1 MYALGEIDPRIKDI
15 DKNFKT
21 QYIKTPDT
29 KQAHAQKHT

>member
-15 DKNFKT
+15 GKNFKT
-21 QYIKTPDT
+21 HYIKTPDI